1 MDLQQRFA
9 NIWVDDGYGAEK
21 EEARIDL
28 REVDILPD
36 PLACIRRVA
45 SSQAISFFHAE
56 ALAAVAL
63 LSFLE
68 KIG

>member
-28 REVDILPD
+28 REVDI
-36 PLACIRRVA
+36 
-45 SSQAISFFHAE
+45 
-56 ALAAVAL
+56 
-63 LSFLE
+63 FL
-68 KIG
+68 IP